1 MTIGEISQEIGL
13 SADTLRYY
21 EKIGLLPNVPRDNSG
36 KRNYDENFINWIK
49 FIQTTKLYNW
59 KRSILLRMLS
69 TQNGL
74 RIANYHLRIP
84 SAQIEK
90 SHAYFNIQN
99 EM

>member
-1 MTIGEISQEIGL
+1 MIFL
-13 SADTLRYY
+13 YWY
-21 EKIGLLPNVPRDNSG
+21 MYPNV
-36 KRNYDENFINWIK
+36 KNWIK
-49 FIQTTKLYNW
+49 YIQTTKLYNW
-59 KRSILLRMLS
+59 KKVKFASNAVNS
-69 TQNGL
+69 